1 MARKQR
7 PESQPSDG
15 TWGLKPRGPQTIP
28 GGHLALGTS
37 GVHAALQ
44 PPRRGGCP
52 TRAPSTLHGQ
62 ALRPPAPAPQPPAGT
77 VASETLGDT
86 VSQRCL
92 HLHASRGHPTLCRA
106 PGRGCRPEPRPGGRA
121 PLPPPGACSPHCSR
135 ALPPRTPAQ
144 GWPRHSGVGGSGRGA
159 ECPAPPWGSEGPGAA
174 GRGHARPH
182 WPTPGAPS
190 PGVPGAA
197 QTPRRCP
204 GGVLPPAG
212 LLPGALTPPPGLAPR
227 RREET
232 GLRPHAG
239 SRTRTTPSPAW
250 PGHVLVPSPHGA
262 TRRGGSGGLGGG
274 RGSPAPGA
282 ALSVFPTHRGRARQ
296 LVCAWDVASPLPG
309 AAGASGPGR
318 LRAESSAWFPE
329 RTLARVHPGAHRAGR
344 KDDRAAEAVGPPP
357 E

>member
-28 GGHLALGTS
+28 GAHLALGTS

-44 PPRRGGCP
+44 PPRQGGCP

-92 HLHASRGHPTLCRA
+92 RLHASRGHPTLCRA
-106 PGRGCRPEPRPGGRA
+106 PGRGRRPEPRPAGRA

-159 ECPAPPWGSEGPGAA
+159 EYPAPPWGSEGPGAA

-212 LLPGALTPPPGLAPR
+212 LLPGALTPPPGLVPR

-250 PGHVLVPSPHGA
+250 PGHVLVPSPQGA
-262 TRRGGSGGLGGG
+262 THRGASGGLGGG
-274 RGSPAPGA
+274 APPRPVPPCRCFPRTEAGPGSSSARGTWR
-282 ALSVFPTHRGRARQ
+282 L
-296 LVCAWDVASPLPG
+296 PLPG
-309 AAGASGPGR
+309 VAGASGPGR

-344 KDDRAAEAVGPPP
+344 KDDGAAAAVGPPP

>member
-28 GGHLALGTS
+28 GGHPALGTS

-86 VSQRCL
+86 VSQRFL
-92 HLHASRGHPTLCRA
+92 RLRLRASQGHPTPGPGPQTRA
-106 PGRGCRPEPRPGGRA
+106 ASGALGGRA
-121 PLPPPGACSPHCSR
+121 PLPPPVACSPHCSR

-144 GWPRHSGVGGSGRGA
+144 GWPRHSGVGGSRRGA

-212 LLPGALTPPPGLAPR
+212 LLPGALTSPPGLAPR

-239 SRTRTTPSPAW
+239 SRTWTTPSPAW

-262 TRRGGSGGLGGG
+262 TRRGASGGLGGG
-274 RGSPAPGA
+274 APPRPVP

-296 LVCAWDVASPLPG
+296 LVCAWDVASSP
-309 AAGASGPGR
+309 SWGR
-318 LRAESSAWFPE
+318 GSVRARSPQ
-329 RTLARVHPGAHRAGR
+329 G
-344 KDDRAAEAVGPPP
+344 
-357 E
+357 